1 MTSIKVTVKNTFL
14 NGVEEIF
21 DCRGLDIEDFE
32 EVQYCIDECC
42 GIFLERHMDHI
53 LKTHPNLSEETIA
66 QECNYI
72 MEVAA
77 I

>member
-14 NGVEEIF
+14 NGVEEVF
-21 DCRGLDIEDFE
+21 DCRGLDLSDFD

-42 GIFLERHMDHI
+42 GIFLERHMDSI
-53 LKTHPNLSEETIA
+53 SKTHPDLSEETIA

-72 MEVAA
+72 MEAGA